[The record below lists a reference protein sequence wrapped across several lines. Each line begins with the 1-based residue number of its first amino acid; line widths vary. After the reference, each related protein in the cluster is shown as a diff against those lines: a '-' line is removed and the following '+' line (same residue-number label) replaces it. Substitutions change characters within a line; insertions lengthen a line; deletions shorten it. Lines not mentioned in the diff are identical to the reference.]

1 MEQQSAPSYTSWS
14 KFFDANA
21 AELQRVRDFVET
33 ERKHCTIYP
42 PPEDVFAAF
51 KLTPLRSI
59 RVVILGQD
67 PYHGEGQATGL
78 AFSVRSG
85 VALPPTLA
93 NIYRELRTDCGAA
106 VLQQRESRCLSQR
119 QRIDGDLSSWSGR
132 GVFLLNT
139 SLTVRSGEAGSHGS
153 GAVSYPWRGI
163 TDRAVAAVIASVS
176 RPHFIVW
183 GRHAR
188 ETLERA
194 TGTPLRR
201 KMRLPSGA
209 DVYVGAGFTAQHS
222 PHPSPLSANGGFF
235 GSRPFS
241 VANEALQHNGAAPID
256 WTLT

>member
-1 MEQQSAPSYTSWS
+1 MEQQSAPSYSSWS

-21 AELQRVRDFVET
+21 AELQRVRDFVAT
-33 ERKHCTIYP
+33 ERQQHTVYP

-78 AFSVRSG
+78 AFSVRSC

-106 VLQQRESRCLSQR
+106 VLQQRESRCLAAR

-132 GVFLLNT
+132 GVLLLNT
-139 SLTVRSGEAGSHGS
+139 SLTVRSGEAGSHAS
-153 GAVSYPWRGI
+153 GAVHYPWRGI

-176 RPHFIVW
+176 RPHFILW

-201 KMRLPSGA
+201 KLRLPSGA

-241 VANEALQHNGAAPID
+241 VANEALQHTGAAPID